1 MTDDSSSD
9 EGVLIIPLSSTKIK
23 AIAQAL
29 SNETAVNMLQVL
41 ADKPMSAQELSDHL
55 GLPLTTVKY
64 NIDQLLAA
72 ELIKVEYVRLSQKM
86 REMKYYAAVKRA
98 LIFAPEKDE
107 KTAIGLLKKLFPSFI
122 AVLLSIPVGLLLRE
136 LIIQFLADPHEIT
149 INPLNLTFYTFV
161 AGVLFAVL
169 ILLFFTCLCEVC
181 KKSD

>member
-1 MTDDSSSD
+1 LTDDPSRD

-29 SNETAVNMLQVL
+29 SNETAVKLLQVL
-41 ADKPMSAQELSDHL
+41 AEKPMSAKELSDHL

-64 NIDQLLAA
+64 NIDELLAA
-72 ELIKVEYVRLSQKM
+72 ELVKVEFVRLSSKM

-107 KTAIGLLKKLFPSFI
+107 KSAIVLLKKLFPSFVV
-122 AVLLSIPVGLLLRE
+122 VLLSIPVGLLLRE
-136 LIIQFLADPHEIT
+136 LIIQFLADPHEVT

-169 ILLFFTCLCEVC
+169 ILLFLTCMCEVC
-181 KKSD
+181 KRSD